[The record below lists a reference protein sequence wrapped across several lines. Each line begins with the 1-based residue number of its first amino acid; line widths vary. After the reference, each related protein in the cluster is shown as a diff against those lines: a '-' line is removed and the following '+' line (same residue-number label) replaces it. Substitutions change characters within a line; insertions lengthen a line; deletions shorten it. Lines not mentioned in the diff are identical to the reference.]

1 MLIVW
6 RILPEKAARVR
17 SRIMSSRNVRN
28 TQVQNLLLL
37 AMLLK
42 RRTNA
47 RRGRTRLRKT
57 SDVILQCKRHILARN
72 GRVGCRVVESILQV
86 RAVQARGHA
95 EQVRV
100 GLVVESAV
108 EVVGVALEDDVCE
121 GRCES
126 QNGVCVSVCA
136 VVDRWVQNVGNVVG
150 YVLLNIGQ
158 VSLEEACVAVAVDA
172 GGWCEKQALVRIV
185 ADHKA
190 QVLVE
195 VAFEQQLSRHLGHK
209 GTVNSWSV
217 GISSIWRSVYLFRVG
232 GNQLRSRKLTS
243 LLHRANIEEAQELLK
258 GGLLLLVGSEGIP
271 PRALDNSLLERQL
284 STLAPVRSNLVED
297 GSSSCRFP
305 NHSDAL
311 RITSKEVNVLLHP
324 FQG

>member
-1 MLIVW
+1 MG
-6 RILPEKAARVR
+6 
-17 SRIMSSRNVRN
+17 SCNVRN

-42 RRTNA
+42 HRTNA
-47 RRGRTRLRKT
+47 RLGRTRLRKT

-86 RAVQARGHA
+86 RAMQSRGHT
-95 EQVRV
+95 EQVCVR
-100 GLVVESAV
+100 LVEESAV
-108 EVVGVALEDDVCE
+108 EIVGVALEDDVCE

-126 QNGVCVSVCA
+126 QDRVRVSVCA
-136 VVDRWVQNVGNVVG
+136 VVDRWIQNIGDVVGNV
-150 YVLLNIGQ
+150 LLDVGQ
-158 VSLEEACVAVAVDA
+158 VSLEEACIAVAVDA
-172 GGWCEKQALVRIV
+172 GRWCEEQALVGIV

-195 VAFEQQLSRHLGHK
+195 IAFEQQFSRHLGHK

-217 GISSIWRSVYLFRVG
+217 GISSVWRSVYLFRVG

-258 GGLLLLVGSEGIP
+258 GGLLLLVGREGIP
-271 PRALDNSLLERQL
+271 PRALENSLLERQL
-284 STLAPVRSNLVED
+284 STLASVRSNLVED

-305 NHSDAL
+305 NHSDAI